1 MEDREIFCEN
11 LCTKIIPCP
20 KKKKQQ
26 KTKCIFI
33 FVKILATLLQIVYII
48 ES

>member
-20 KKKKQQ
+20 KKKKA
-26 KTKCIFI
+26 TKNKMYFYFC
-33 FVKILATLLQIVYII
+33 
-48 ES
+48 